1 MRWFVGW
8 PETNSLC
15 PLCRLY
21 FNTHLFAPF
30 RNSQFVNHDL
40 LEKYWYVGGV
50 RIEDNLLITENGF
63 DNLTP
68 ARLPKTVEEI
78 EAVTARA

>member
-1 MRWFVGW
+1 
-8 PETNSLC
+8 L
-15 PLCRLY
+15 LCRLY
-21 FNTHLFAPF
+21 FNAHLFAPF
-30 RNSQFVNHDL
+30 KNSRFVNHDL

-50 RIEDNLLITENGF
+50 RIEDNLLITKDGF